1 MVGCI
6 VLELVI
12 RGRHARFLRGAEAG
26 AHRARTHAGSRPRRT
41 AAGAEPGAG
50 RTGGRHSLDSGGAP
64 EETRGATVRGGIDTG
79 HSGFR
84 HCVWTGTRE
93 RVPGRSCGL
102 KAGRL
107 KEGASHRRYN
117 EETHGL
123 QRGQR

>member
-64 EETRGATVRGGIDTG
+64 EETREATVRGGIDTG

-84 HCVWTGTRE
+84 CCVWKGRE
-93 RVPGRSCGL
+93 KGSQGDSVVS
-102 KAGRL
+102 RL
-107 KEGASHRRYN
+107 GD
-117 EETHGL
+117 
-123 QRGQR
+123 